1 MKLKSLVLT
10 ALFASLAVAGQS
22 VSAQTIARTTGLVTQ
37 DDGVG
42 GFNAHFGDTF
52 AASTMGSTFSD
63 VFTFNVGSNF
73 DSAASL
79 TSSYLNT
86 AMTKDLLITGFS
98 LYKYDP
104 VSMNILGT
112 AIAGINNTGTG
123 QHPTDAWSLS
133 AYGLGGGA
141 YALRIDGQVVG
152 NGGGAFGGDLAIAA
166 VPEPETYGMLLAG
179 LGVMG
184 FLARRRK
191 GA

>member
-10 ALFASLAVAGQS
+10 ALFASVAFVGQS
-22 VSAQTIARTTGLVTQ
+22 VSAQTIARTSGLVTQ

-52 AASTMGSTFSD
+52 AASTVGSTFSD
-63 VFTFNVGSNF
+63 LFTFNVGSSF

-86 AMTKDLLITGFS
+86 ALTKDLLITGFS

-123 QHPTDAWSLS
+123 AHPTDAWSLS
-133 AYGLGGGA
+133 AYGLGSGA
-141 YALRIDGQVVG
+141 YAIRIDGQVVG

-184 FLARRRK
+184 LLARRRK
-191 GA
+191 AA